1 MPVPW
6 RTFFLSGALAFAL
19 LVGAGGRAVAAELT
33 AAERTELERLLA
45 QLNFDPGTV
54 DGEIDADTRSAIRG
68 YQDFA
73 ALEPNG
79 EATPAL
85 LRELRQ
91 VASAFAEIAAD
102 APEEAPR
109 TPSKAAIADAVTPE
123 AAPVPDASPEPEQTG
138 SPGAQ
143 PAQPAPAE
151 SQVAQSQAA
160 EPEPAQTQAPQS
172 QAAEPESAGP
182 QPAEA
187 QPSEPEP
194 KIAETGEA
202 PSDVTVPEESTPE
215 VTQGPDVASKRT
227 PAAEPEAAPVSEA
240 AQPGEAERPEAVAP
254 APSDRTEP
262 ESGTGQATAD
272 AAAPEAAQS
281 PAPPAPAAKAA
292 SPERAP
298 AAFDLGGV
306 IARLK
311 TATTME
317 SPSDDGATP
326 PAPPV
331 GIQNS
336 AIQAAA
342 LPGTVDG
349 YRTFRQ
355 AYQTASAGDYDRA
368 IDLYTQSIE
377 SGDLSVEDL
386 AAAFYNRA
394 NAYHYRGA
402 LDYAIADYGR
412 AIVNNPELPAAY
424 YNRGYAYREIGDE
437 AHAVADFKAARARGW
452 ERLGMRASDLPPP
465 RP

>member
-19 LVGAGGRAVAAELT
+19 LVGAGDRAVAAELT

-54 DGEIDADTRSAIRG
+54 DGEIDANTRAAIRG

-102 APEEAPR
+102 APEKAAD

-123 AAPVPDASPEPEQTG
+123 AAPVPDSSPELEQTG

-151 SQVAQSQAA
+151 SQAAQSQAAQSQAAQSQAA
-160 EPEPAQTQAPQS
+160 EPEPA
-172 QAAEPESAGP
+172 GR
-182 QPAEA
+182 QPAEV

-194 KIAETGEA
+194 KIAETGET
-202 PSDVTVPEESTPE
+202 PSDVTVPEEPTPE
-215 VTQGPDVASKRT
+215 VTQGPDVASERA

-240 AQPGEAERPEAVAP
+240 AQPGEAELPEAVAP

-292 SPERAP
+292 SPEPAA

-317 SPSDDGATP
+317 SPSDLGATP